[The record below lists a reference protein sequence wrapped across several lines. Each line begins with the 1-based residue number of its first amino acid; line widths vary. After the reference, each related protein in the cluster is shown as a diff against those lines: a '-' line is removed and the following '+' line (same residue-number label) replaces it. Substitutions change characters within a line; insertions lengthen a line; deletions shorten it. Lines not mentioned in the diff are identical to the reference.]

1 MWFACKRLFFGL
13 ALIALTSSVLLVSDW
28 HRRQAGTRRIPHIAI
43 LQQASQPIV
52 DEGVQGMLDGLAESG
67 FTDKQSIT
75 IRRYNAEGDIATANA
90 IAKEITSGQFDL
102 VLTATTLSLQAVA
115 NANRA
120 GKTLHVFGLVSDPFG
135 AGVGIRRGNPLDHP
149 RHLVG
154 IGTMQPVAEAFRL
167 AKKLF
172 PNLQTV
178 GEAWNPAEANS
189 EAQTRIAR
197 EIAPQLGIKLLE
209 ANVDNSAGV
218 FEAVSSLVSRGA
230 QALWVGGDVA
240 VSTALESVLTAA
252 RKGGIPV
259 FTSLPGNAQRGALFD
274 LGANYHEVG
283 RATGTLAGK
292 ILHGTDPAT
301 LPVEETV
308 PHRLLVNTQAL
319 KGLRDPWRL
328 PDDVLREATAVIDET
343 GIHEKA
349 VAAAPQPSG
358 SRVFKIGIAYFAPE
372 PGAESCM
379 HGLLDGLR
387 DQGFVEGKN
396 LEIHKAHAQ
405 GEIANIPAILQNF
418 DSLGLDLIVPMTTP
432 CLTGACSV
440 VRKTPVVFTYVYDP
454 IAAGAGKTPTDHLPN
469 ITGVGSFPPVA
480 ETIDVIQQLV
490 PGVRSVG
497 TLYNSSEANSRKVV
511 GVARELFRQRG
522 ITLEEVAIT
531 STSEVFQAAQ
541 VLAQRNVQALWITG
555 DNTALQ
561 AFAGIAKAAA
571 DARLP
576 LVNNDPEFVQQG
588 ALVSVGIGWYQ
599 TGYAAAKVVARV
611 LRGESPQGIP
621 FENIAVK
628 QVELNHEVART
639 LGITFPLALRKE
651 AQAPAK
657 PSAKSSAQSS

>member
-1 MWFACKRLFFGL
+1 MWFAFKRLFFGL

-28 HRRQAGTRRIPHIAI
+28 QRRQAGTRRIPHIAI

-52 DEGVQGMLDGLAESG
+52 DEGVQGMINGLGESG
-67 FTDKQSIT
+67 FTDGQSVT

-115 NANRA
+115 NANKA

-292 ILHGTDPAT
+292 ILHGTDPTT

-328 PDDVLREATAVIDET
+328 PDEVLREATAVIDET

-358 SRVFKIGIAYFAPE
+358 GRVFTIGIAYFAPE

-379 HGLLDGLR
+379 QGLLDGLR
-387 DQGFVEGKN
+387 GQGFVEGKN

-454 IAAGAGKTPTDHLPN
+454 IAAGAGKIPTNHLPN

-511 GVARELFRQRG
+511 DVARELFRQRG

-541 VLAQRNVQALWITG
+541 VLGHRNVQALWITG

-561 AFAGIAKAAA
+561 AFAGIAKVAA

-628 QVELNHEVART
+628 QVELNYEVART
-639 LGITFPLALRKE
+639 LGITFPPALRKE
-651 AQAPAK
+651 AQATAK

>member
-1 MWFACKRLFFGL
+1 MWFAFKCLFFGL

-67 FTDKQSIT
+67 FTDGQSIT

-358 SRVFKIGIAYFAPE
+358 GRVFKIGIAYFAPE

-379 HGLLDGLR
+379 HGLLDGLQ

-405 GEIANIPAILQNF
+405 GEIANIPTILQNF

-621 FENIAVK
+621 FENITVK

>member
-1 MWFACKRLFFGL
+1 VWLVFKRLSFGF
-13 ALIALTSSVLLVSDW
+13 ALIALTSSVLLISDW
-28 HRRQAGTRRIPHIAI
+28 HRRQFGTRRIPHVAI
-43 LQQASQPIV
+43 LQQASQPII

-67 FTDKQSIT
+67 FTDGQSLT

-115 NANRA
+115 NANKA
-120 GKTLHVFGLVSDPFG
+120 GKTPHVFGLVSDPFG
-135 AGVGIRRGNPLDHP
+135 AGVGIHRGNPLDHP

-172 PNLQTV
+172 PNLQTI

-189 EAQTRIAR
+189 EAQTLKAR
-197 EIAPQLGIKLLE
+197 EITAQLGITLLE
-209 ANVDNSAGV
+209 ANVDNSASV
-218 FEAVSSLVSRGA
+218 FEAVSSLVLRGA

-240 VSTALESVLTAA
+240 VSTAFESVLTAA

-283 RATGTLAGK
+283 RVTGTLAGQ
-292 ILHGTDPAT
+292 ILHGADPAT
-301 LPVEETV
+301 LPVEESV
-308 PHRLLVNTQAL
+308 PYKLLVNTQAL
-319 KGLRDPWRL
+319 NGLRDPWHV
-328 PDDVLREATAVIDET
+328 PDDVRGEATAVIDET

-349 VAAAPQPSG
+349 VATATPQPSTG
-358 SRVFKIGIAYFAPE
+358 RVFKVGVAYFAPE
-372 PGAESCM
+372 PGQESCLQ
-379 HGLLDGLR
+379 GLLDGLR
-387 DQGFVEGKN
+387 DQGFVEGQN
-396 LEIHKAHAQ
+396 LEIRKAHAQ
-405 GEIANIPAILQNF
+405 GEIANIPAVLQNF
-418 DSLGLDLIVPMTTP
+418 DTLDLDLIVPMTTP

-440 VRKTPVVFTYVYDP
+440 VKKTPVVFTYVYDP

-469 ITGVGSFPPVA
+469 VTGVGSFPPVA

-511 GVARELFRQRG
+511 SVARELFRQRG

-531 STSEVFQAAQ
+531 SSSEVFQAAQ
-541 VLAQRNVQALWITG
+541 VLAHRNIQALWITG

-561 AFAGIAKAAA
+561 AFAGIAKVAA

-576 LVNNDPEFVQQG
+576 LINNDPEFVQQG

-599 TGYAAAKVVARV
+599 TGYAAAQVVARV
-611 LRGESPQGIP
+611 LQGESPQGIP

-628 QVELNHEVART
+628 QLDLNHEVART
-639 LGITFPLALRKE
+639 LGIIFPSELLKAAE
-651 AQAPAK
+651 VTTK
-657 PSAKSSAQSS
+657 PSAKSS

>member
-1 MWFACKRLFFGL
+1 VWFAFKRLFFGL

-28 HRRQAGTRRIPHIAI
+28 NRRQAGTRRIPHIAI

-52 DEGVQGMLDGLAESG
+52 DEGVQGMIDGLAESG
-67 FTDKQSIT
+67 FTNGQSIT

-115 NANRA
+115 NANKA

-218 FEAVSSLVSRGA
+218 FEAISSLVSRGA
-230 QALWVGGDVA
+230 QTLWVGGDVA

-328 PDDVLREATAVIDET
+328 PDDVLREATGSSMRQASMRSQSQQHRSRWAVMFSKLASPI
-343 GIHEKA
+343 
-349 VAAAPQPSG
+349 
-358 SRVFKIGIAYFAPE
+358 SRLSREQSPVCKGYSMGCEI
-372 PGAESCM
+372 
-379 HGLLDGLR
+379 R
-387 DQGFVEGKN
+387 D
-396 LEIHKAHAQ
+396 
-405 GEIANIPAILQNF
+405 
-418 DSLGLDLIVPMTTP
+418 SW
-432 CLTGACSV
+432 
-440 VRKTPVVFTYVYDP
+440 R
-454 IAAGAGKTPTDHLPN
+454 
-469 ITGVGSFPPVA
+469 
-480 ETIDVIQQLV
+480 
-490 PGVRSVG
+490 
-497 TLYNSSEANSRKVV
+497 
-511 GVARELFRQRG
+511 
-522 ITLEEVAIT
+522 
-531 STSEVFQAAQ
+531 
-541 VLAQRNVQALWITG
+541 
-555 DNTALQ
+555 
-561 AFAGIAKAAA
+561 
-571 DARLP
+571 
-576 LVNNDPEFVQQG
+576 
-588 ALVSVGIGWYQ
+588 
-599 TGYAAAKVVARV
+599 
-611 LRGESPQGIP
+611 
-621 FENIAVK
+621 
-628 QVELNHEVART
+628 ART
-639 LGITFPLALRKE
+639 LKSTKPMPKE
-651 AQAPAK
+651 
-657 PSAKSSAQSS
+657 KSPISPPFCKTSMVWVSTLSFL